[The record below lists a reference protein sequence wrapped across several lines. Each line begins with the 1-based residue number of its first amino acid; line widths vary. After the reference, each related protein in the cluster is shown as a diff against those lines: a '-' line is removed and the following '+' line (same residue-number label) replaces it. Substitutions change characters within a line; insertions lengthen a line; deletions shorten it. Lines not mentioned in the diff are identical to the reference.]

1 MIELQLER
9 DRRSAPTLVEQLV
22 QGFAEAIEAQALRSG
37 AQLPSVRQL
46 AQTYQL
52 STFTVMEA
60 YNRLVSKGLVVARRG
75 SGHRVATLDAP
86 APRVSASDWQPPSL
100 TATWLLSDVYVD
112 HSVPIKAGC
121 GW

>member
-9 DRRSAPTLVEQLV
+9 DRRSAPTLVDQLV
-22 QGFAEAIEAQALRSG
+22 RGFAEAIEAQALRSG

-60 YNRLVSKGLVVARRG
+60 YNRLVSMGLVVARRG
-75 SGHRVATLDAP
+75 SGHRVATQGAP
-86 APRVSASDWQPPSL
+86 APRVSASDWQPPS
-100 TATWLLSDVYVD
+100 
-112 HSVPIKAGC
+112 
-121 GW
+121 

>member
-75 SGHRVATLDAP
+75 ANAPEGAAAIEPVDYSPVMRVVAAIVALAF
-86 APRVSASDWQPPSL
+86 
-100 TATWLLSDVYVD
+100 LLLL
-112 HSVPIKAGC
+112 A
-121 GW
+121 